1 MKDPTEQTL
10 VELVVEFVTIK
21 GKAAMLRARSSSIK
35 QELLKRIPEGAAK
48 IVAGWRIR
56 KGWRNETSSVS
67 VKKAHWALEV
77 EKPSAR
83 ALENWKANREN
94 ED

>member
-10 VELVVEFVTIK
+10 VELVIEFVTIK
-21 GKAAMLRARSSSIK
+21 GKAALLRARSASIK

-56 KGWRNETSSVS
+56 KGWHNETRCWS

-77 EKPSAR
+77 EKPSAK
-83 ALENWKANREN
+83 ALENWKSDR
-94 ED
+94 